1 MPAYDRER
9 YSPAAAVATVSV
21 RDLASGATVD
31 EVSMLLDSGAD
42 ISALPKAVV
51 DALALPVGDRAYEVM
66 AYDNTVRECP
76 NLSAEVVFM
85 RGHFKGRFI
94 VLDQDVGVLG
104 RNILNHLV
112 VTLDG
117 QFLWFHN
124 AIRRP
129 GDARRSAY
137 LSALGSMVILSV

>member
-1 MPAYDRER
+1 MPDYDGER

-21 RDLASGATVD
+21 PDLASGATVD
-31 EVSMLLDSGAD
+31 EVSMLLDSEAD

-66 AYDNTVRECP
+66 AYDNCVRECP
-76 NLSAEVVFM
+76 TVGAEVVFM

-94 VLDQDVGVLG
+94 VLDNDVGVLG

-117 QFLWFHN
+117 PRLEWN
-124 AIRRP
+124 VR
-129 GDARRSAY
+129 
-137 LSALGSMVILSV
+137 